1 MSTND
6 KRKDQKTTT
15 EAYDD
20 VGYILTFGKNIAG
33 GETNDVIRELRQGA
47 IYYPDGESSYS
58 IVLHGVK
65 FNRKIYQPGEIL
77 AELDIMFDK
86 TYPLA
91 SQTSPITSKSV
102 LTLRTVTSFFVQRM
116 VTLEQFHFEDQ
127 GETDLQLVAEN
138 YYVHEVNPQMV
149 HGDFGYKIN
158 VKLSIYS
165 MDKLMT
171 LNKYSK
177 VYVNKKLGSGILMP
191 ESRTFGYQG
200 SKDPLIKTDIG
211 HMCFLKY
218 PENLVISV
226 TNANAPEDADEEEKT
241 KKMTATVNA
250 EFIHPYLVQY
260 NESFYDFLS
269 RTANRC
275 GEFLYFEDG
284 KVTLGLP
291 DSGEAVEITDFK
303 SVTYQEVVPAPLS
316 IPGYARDSVKD
327 GNGKVEDL
335 NQTPI
340 EKSPAKYP
348 MDVFASSTAYNS
360 ELAVDEFI
368 FPLEK
373 DKFSKTNYEM
383 RTDGTASQTAMAI
396 LIPFFRDLLTNESA
410 GVTGLA
416 VAVGKNFAIQQGVNR
431 GLALMRQSSNNSEK
445 AEIFLT
451 PYDKK
456 PEQSNGTVTVQFG
469 TLSENG
475 WTTLNY
481 FNDVRCHQEE
491 QQRQTICIDLGTDA
505 THFKLG
511 QKIKVRGC
519 EGEYV
524 IIEIQKRSGQNWNND
539 YNKYDHQAS
548 DKVSGVRSQIIYAIP
563 AYKGKDG
570 KDTFIP
576 PVNGQPIIRKA
587 GPQTAFVVDNTDPKL
602 QGRVRIAYPWQ
613 SLANAQRAAMVAAQQ
628 NLKRLEQEEA
638 ELEARLQLMKEL
650 RAASQLNIFYDIKNF
665 FITAA
670 DVPEIIVND
679 GDVSNTFFY
688 NTIKDIRGRKNEY
701 ERSYNSNIRKINS
714 YKAQGSSSL
723 ELNEALDQFDGS
735 MEEKEQLRKSLAT
748 EEISKLEQ
756 ENALLEKKIELLN
769 RWDELGRRYEK
780 GNAEER
786 DEVIK
791 QFRSEVEAI
800 EDECDDLED
809 KLDDLKKQKEKAE
822 EKLAQET
829 EKAQKSIADDAS
841 PWIRVASPMATP
853 GGGAYFKPQVGDEVL
868 INYDNDNIDRP
879 YVVGGLFSKNNTV
892 PAEGL
897 ARYTQPVVQQK
908 DVNVALMSPN
918 GHHITFTD
926 PEYGG
931 NFFTSALSPGLGFW
945 SSVVGLDKFG
955 KSAKDLA
962 GGIHIGDRY
971 GMYEI
976 EMLSHKRTV
985 NIKSPFGTV
994 GIDAFAGITINAPNG
1009 DVKIRGKN
1017 ITLEAGNKVSITSGN
1032 NIQPA
1037 GIGSP
1042 DLTKQKIGSGIVDFI
1057 GAAGGGAVD
1066 QLVAPVVD
1074 LSLIRH
1080 VVEVFVRP
1088 VDGTTLIKSKRFL
1101 KLEAG
1106 SGNACIR
1113 RSRYDWDE
1121 KETSVEFYKTV
1132 IQCVNYISAKFD
1144 QYYKE
1149 YQDLWDI
1156 AYEKKESYI
1165 ESAKSYLGEDNVK
1178 SVNIAEFIYDY
1189 RTDFVVEKKDEDA
1202 YKSCQQDLADQ
1213 FHGKFKNG
1221 DRFDHARNIRRHYI
1235 DKDGKKQ
1242 VKGFET
1248 KEKYE
1253 MIRSHTEAYANACCD
1268 LYNHEAN
1275 FETFLEPLEINGNF
1289 KWVSE
1294 AFDHVITHKKYK
1306 EGLDKW
1312 KENYSKGKEK
1322 FLASPVSDA
1331 ESDMFNK
1338 TNRAYY
1344 KRLYLALF
1352 LDHLVNHS
1360 ENKLGMVSGKYMYI
1374 GANFEKIASGEK
1386 MALNSDYWWK
1396 KHILVMDRWSQLSFF
1411 RTVFDATIGKLLSKL
1426 KGTFTSY
1433 DREIWRDKADGQILF
1448 SDKENATLAFENG
1461 GVTQYETDDYGT
1473 MDHLKKIL
1481 MAMK

>member
-6 KRKDQKTTT
+6 TSKKKETTT
-15 EAYDD
+15 ETYDD
-20 VGYILTFGKNIAG
+20 IGYKIIFGNSVVAPDTTI
-33 GETNDVIRELRQGA
+33 EELEIMQGQ
-47 IYYPDGESSYS
+47 DNKFTDQSNSYS
-58 IVLHGVK
+58 MVLHGVK

-77 AELDIMFDK
+77 AELDILLGKVSNVPTLK
-86 TYPLA
+86 TVSSLF
-91 SQTSPITSKSV
+91 
-102 LTLRTVTSFFVQRM
+102 LQRM
-116 VTLEQFHFEDQ
+116 VTLEQFHYDAPNDK
-127 GETDLQLVAEN
+127 TKISNKVVVAKN
-138 YYVHEVNPQMV
+138 YYVYEVNPQLA
-149 HGDFGYKIN
+149 HGESGLKIN

-177 VYVNKKLGSGILMP
+177 VYTNKKLGSGILMP
-191 ESRTFGYQG
+191 ECQNFGYQDR
-200 SKDPLIKTDIG
+200 KDPLIKTDIG

-275 GEFLYFEDG
+275 GEFLFFEDG

-291 DSGEAVEITDFK
+291 DSGEAVEITDFN
-303 SVTYQEVVPAPLS
+303 SVTYQEVVPGPLS
-316 IPGYARDSVKD
+316 IAGYARDSVKD
-327 GNGKVEDL
+327 GNGKVENL

-360 ELAVDEFI
+360 EVAVDEFI

-383 RTDGTASQTAMAI
+383 RTDGKASQIAMAI
-396 LIPFFRDLLTNESA
+396 LIPFFRDLLTNDSA

-431 GLALMRQSSNNSEK
+431 GLALKRQSANNSEK

-451 PYDKK
+451 PYAKK
-456 PEQSNGTVTVQFG
+456 PEHSNDTVTVQFG
-469 TLSENG
+469 TLSEKG

-511 QKIKVRGC
+511 QKIKVKGC

-524 IIEIQKRSGQNWNND
+524 IIEIRKRSGQNWNND
-539 YNKYDHQAS
+539 YGKYDQTAS

-563 AYKGKDG
+563 SYKDKDG
-570 KDTFIP
+570 KNTFIP

-587 GPQTAFVVDNTDPKL
+587 GPQTAFVVDNADPKL

-628 NLKRLEQEEA
+628 TLKRLEKEES
-638 ELEARLQLMKEL
+638 EVEARLQLMKEL
-650 RAASQLNIFYDIKNF
+650 KKASQLSILYDIKNF
-665 FITAA
+665 FKTAA
-670 DVPEIIVND
+670 DLPENIANE
-679 GDVSNTFFY
+679 GDVTKTFSY
-688 NTIKDIRGRKNEY
+688 NEIKDIRARRDEY
-701 ERSYNSNIRKINS
+701 QNMYDANVAKINT
-714 YKAQGSSSL
+714 YKAQGASSL
-723 ELNEALDQFDGS
+723 ELNEALEQFAGS
-735 MEEKEQLRKSLAT
+735 MEEKEQIRKSLAT

-756 ENALLEKKIELLN
+756 ENAILEKKIELLN
-769 RWDELGRRYEK
+769 RWDELGLRYEK
-780 GNAEER
+780 GNKEER
-786 DEVIK
+786 EEVIK
-791 QFRSEVEAI
+791 QFKSEVEAI
-800 EDECDDLED
+800 EKECDDLED
-809 KLDDLKKQKEKAE
+809 KLDDLKDQKEEAE

-829 EKAQKSIADDAS
+829 EKVQKSIAEDAS

-853 GGGAYFKPQVGDEVL
+853 GGGAFFKPQVGDEVL
-868 INYDNDNIDRP
+868 VNYDNDNIDRP

-971 GMYEI
+971 GLYEI

-1009 DVKIRGKN
+1009 DVTIKGKN
-1017 ITLEAGNKVSITSGN
+1017 ITLEAGNKVSIISGN

-1042 DLTKQKIGSGIVDFI
+1042 DTGHQKARAAVISTL
-1057 GAAGGGAVD
+1057 GAIAGGVVD
-1066 QLVAPVVD
+1066 QLGAPVVD

-1088 VDGTTLIKSKRFL
+1088 VDGTMLIKSKRFL

-1106 SGNACIR
+1106 AGNATIR
-1113 RSRYDWDE
+1113 RNRYAKSVE
-1121 KETSVEFYKTV
+1121 EKKETSEEFYKTV
-1132 IQCVNYISAKFD
+1132 LLCVNHIDAEIHQFYAE
-1144 QYYKE
+1144 YKN
-1149 YQDLWDI
+1149 LWVY
-1156 AYEKKESYI
+1156 ASKMKLEFEKQ
-1165 ESAKSYLGEDNVK
+1165 AKSYISKDDLKTINVAK
-1178 SVNIAEFIYDY
+1178 FAWENKAFIPENKTG
-1189 RTDFVVEKKDEDA
+1189 RPDA
-1202 YKSCQQDLADQ
+1202 YKELQEKLEKL
-1213 FHGKFKNG
+1213 FNGKFIDGKELA
-1221 DRFDHARNIRRHYI
+1221 HAMFLNRVYI
-1235 DKDGKKQ
+1235 DQDGTEKAENVLVTDKYGMIKQ
-1242 VKGFET
+1242 
-1248 KEKYE
+1248 Y
-1253 MIRSHTEAYANACCD
+1253 TEAYALACTA
-1268 LYNHEAN
+1268 LYNHVSS
-1275 FETFLEPLEINGNF
+1275 FLYFLEPPTLDEKF
-1289 KWVSE
+1289 KWMTD
-1294 AFDHVITHKKYK
+1294 AFTNITGEKVFDDGMKKWEETYA
-1306 EGLDKW
+1306 EG
-1312 KENYSKGKEK
+1312 KEN
-1322 FLASPVSDA
+1322 FLKYGYPDDD
-1331 ESDMFNK
+1331 DMFSSRSRK
-1338 TNRAYY
+1338 YY
-1344 KRLYLALF
+1344 KRAYMMLF
-1352 LDHLVNHS
+1352 LGKLAKLP
-1360 ENKLGMVSGKYMYI
+1360 ENKLGTFSGKYMYI
-1374 GANFEKIASGEK
+1374 GADFEKIANGEK
-1386 MALNSDYWWK
+1386 MALESDYWWK
-1396 KHILVMDRWSQLSFF
+1396 RHILAMDRWCQKSFF
-1411 RTVFDATIGKLLSKL
+1411 RTLWDSTLGKIWEKL
-1426 KGTFTSY
+1426 KSNFRSFEL
-1433 DREIWRDKADGQILF
+1433 DVWKDAADGQILF
-1448 SDKENATLAFENG
+1448 SDKENATIAFENG
-1461 GVTQYETDDYGT
+1461 GLTQYDDANIGT
-1473 MDHLKKIL
+1473 MDHLKKVL
-1481 MAMK
+1481 MSVF

>member
-1 MSTND
+1 MSDSD
-6 KRKDQKTTT
+6 KSKQESQTA

-20 VGYILTFGKNIAG
+20 IGYVLTFGNSVLAPDKTIG
-33 GETNDVIRELRQGA
+33 LLELWQSEQINFQDNA
-47 IYYPDGESSYS
+47 NKYS
-58 IVLHGVK
+58 LTLHGVK

-77 AELDIMFDK
+77 AELDIIIDQ
-86 TYPLA
+86 
-91 SQTSPITSKSV
+91 QTVPSLKSIAD
-102 LTLRTVTSFFVQRM
+102 LFAQRM
-116 VTLEQFHFEDQ
+116 VKMDQFQFVTVNNKKGKKDRHC
-127 GETDLQLVAEN
+127 VASN
-138 YYVHEVNPQMV
+138 YYVYEVNPQLV
-149 HGDFGYKIN
+149 HGSAGLKIC

-165 MDKLMT
+165 VDKLMT

-177 VYVNKKLGSGILMP
+177 VYTNKKLGSGILMP
-191 ESRTFGYQG
+191 ESRTFAYQDG
-200 SKDPLIKTDIG
+200 KDHLIKTDIG
-211 HMCFLKY
+211 NMCFLKY

-275 GEFLYFEDG
+275 GEFLFFEDG

-303 SVTYQEVVPAPLS
+303 SVTYQEVVPPPLS

-327 GNGKVEDL
+327 GNGKVEEL

-340 EKSPAKYP
+340 EKTPAKYP

-431 GLALMRQSSNNSEK
+431 GLALKRQSSNNSEK

-451 PYDKK
+451 PYAKK
-456 PEQSNGTVTVQFG
+456 PEHSNDTVTVQFG
-469 TLSENG
+469 TLSEKG

-511 QKIKVRGC
+511 QKIKVKGC

-524 IIEIQKRSGQNWNND
+524 IIEIRKRSGQNWNND
-539 YNKYDHQAS
+539 YGKYDQTAS

-563 AYKGKDG
+563 SYKDKDG
-570 KDTFIP
+570 KNTFIP
-576 PVNGQPIIRKA
+576 PVNGQPIIRKS
-587 GPQTAFVVDNTDPKL
+587 GSQTAFVVDNADPKL

-613 SLANAQRAAMVAAQQ
+613 SVANAQRAKMVTAQQ
-628 NLKRLEQEEA
+628 TLKRLEKEES
-638 ELEARLQLMKEL
+638 EVEARFQLMKEL
-650 RAASQLNIFYDIKNF
+650 KKASQLSILYDIKNIF
-665 FITAA
+665 KTAA
-670 DVPEIIVND
+670 DLPENIANE
-679 GDVSNTFFY
+679 GDVKKTFSY
-688 NTIKDIRGRKNEY
+688 NEIKDIRERRDEY
-701 ERSYNSNIRKINS
+701 QNMYDANVAKINT
-714 YKAQGSSSL
+714 YKAQGASSL
-723 ELNEALDQFDGS
+723 ELNEALEQFAGS
-735 MEEKEQLRKSLAT
+735 MEEKEQIRKSLAT

-756 ENALLEKKIELLN
+756 ENAILEKKIELLN
-769 RWDELGRRYEK
+769 RWDELGCRYEK
-780 GNAEER
+780 GNKEER

-800 EDECDDLED
+800 ENECDDLED
-809 KLDDLKKQKEKAE
+809 KLDDLKNQKKEAE
-822 EKLAQET
+822 EKLVQET
-829 EKAQKSIADDAS
+829 EKVQKSIAEDAS
-841 PWIRVASPMATP
+841 PWIRVSSPMATP
-853 GGGAYFKPQVGDEVL
+853 GGGAFFKPQVGDEVL

-879 YVVGGLFSKNNTV
+879 YVVGGLFSKNNPV
-892 PAEGL
+892 PQEGL
-897 ARYTQPVVQQK
+897 ARYTQPLVQQK

-931 NFFTSALSPGLGFW
+931 NFFTNALSPGIGFW

-1042 DLTKQKIGSGIVDFI
+1042 DTGHQKARAGVISAL
-1057 GAAGGGAVD
+1057 GAIAGGVVD
-1066 QLVAPVVD
+1066 QLGASVVD

-1088 VDGTTLIKSKRFL
+1088 VDGTMLIKSKRFL

-1106 SGNACIR
+1106 AGNATIR
-1113 RSRYDWDE
+1113 RNRYAKSVE
-1121 KETSVEFYKTV
+1121 EKKETSEEFYKTV
-1132 IQCVNYISAKFD
+1132 LLCVNHIDAEIHQFYAE
-1144 QYYKE
+1144 YKN
-1149 YQDLWDI
+1149 LWVY
-1156 AYEKKESYI
+1156 ASKMKLEFEKQ
-1165 ESAKSYLGEDNVK
+1165 AKSYISEDDLKTINVAK
-1178 SVNIAEFIYDY
+1178 FAWENKTTFIPENKTG
-1189 RTDFVVEKKDEDA
+1189 RPDA
-1202 YKSCQQDLADQ
+1202 YKELQEKLEKL
-1213 FHGKFKNG
+1213 FNGKF
-1221 DRFDHARNIRRHYI
+1221 I
-1235 DKDGKKQ
+1235 DGKELAHAMFLNR
-1242 VKGFET
+1242 VYVEPDGT
-1248 KEKYE
+1248 EKAENVLVTDKYG
-1253 MIRSHTEAYANACCD
+1253 MIKHYTEAYALACTA
-1268 LYNHEAN
+1268 LYNHVSRFLYFLKPPTLDEK
-1275 FETFLEPLEINGNF
+1275 FEWMTDAFTNITGEKVFDDGMK
-1289 KWVSE
+1289 KWE
-1294 AFDHVITHKKYK
+1294 ETYA
-1306 EGLDKW
+1306 E
-1312 KENYSKGKEK
+1312 GKED
-1322 FLASPVSDA
+1322 FLKYGYPDDD
-1331 ESDMFNK
+1331 DMFSSRSRK
-1338 TNRAYY
+1338 YY
-1344 KRLYLALF
+1344 KRAYIMLF
-1352 LDHLVNHS
+1352 LGKLAKLP
-1360 ENKLGMVSGKYMYI
+1360 ENKLGTFSGKYMYI
-1374 GANFEKIASGEK
+1374 GADFEKIANGEK
-1386 MALNSDYWWK
+1386 MALASDYWWK
-1396 KHILVMDRWSQLSFF
+1396 RHILAMDRWCQKSFF
-1411 RTVFDATIGKLLSKL
+1411 RTLWDSTLGKIWEKL
-1426 KGTFTSY
+1426 KGNFRSFEL
-1433 DREIWRDKADGQILF
+1433 DVWKDAADGQILF
-1448 SDKENATLAFENG
+1448 SDKENATIAFENG
-1461 GVTQYETDDYGT
+1461 GLTQYDDANIGT
-1473 MDHLKKIL
+1473 MDHLKKVL
-1481 MAMK
+1481 MSVF